1 MALWSIKKDQS
12 KRGLYKRHMRWKGRI
27 YIREISDREGL
38 KLTVK
43 LVFIRREGTNES
55 LEREGISGITWIKRL

>member
-1 MALWSIKKDQS
+1 
-12 KRGLYKRHMRWKGRI
+12 MRWKGRI